1 MLLCSRISVKITKEV
16 EMAASRAVK
25 ISIGVVLV
33 QASWGMNPPSV
44 AACGFARGADNI
56 FFSMEAEL
64 YRPRTRFDQN
74 RNVRQAFS
82 EFDQT
87 VIRFF
92 GEAGLNDQVTLNL
105 KTDYFDNTNRFESNG
120 QQVSQSSSGFGDLE
134 IGVRYTWQQD
144 PSFSTQVKGLIPT
157 GYDTSNPL
165 PLGYGEFGYDLSVGL
180 GNSGVLGERPVFYD
194 SCLTFRN
201 YFGDAGSRI
210 KVNISG
216 GVDLSDSIQLI
227 TGLDGDFSL
236 GNGNPQFLNGNPIL
250 DPDFDNVKLSGQFTF
265 RVAEDVR
272 IMVGG
277 FHFLTGRDV
286 SAGGGFKLGLWL
298 DF

>member
-1 MLLCSRISVKITKEV
+1 MV
-16 EMAASRAVK
+16 ASRAIRVGM
-25 ISIGVVLV
+25 GVVLL
-33 QASWGMNPPSV
+33 QTGWGLNPPSV
-44 AACGFARGADNI
+44 AACGFARGADTI
-56 FFSMEAEL
+56 FLSTEAEL
-64 YRPRTRFDQN
+64 YRPRTRFDQD

-92 GEAGLNDQVTLNL
+92 GEAGLNDQVSLNL
-105 KTDYFDNTNRFESNG
+105 KTDYFDNTNQFESNG
-120 QQVSQSSSGFGDLE
+120 QRVTQSSWGFGDLE
-134 IGVRYTWQQD
+134 VGARYTWQQD
-144 PSFSTQVKGLIPT
+144 PSVSTQVKALIPT
-157 GYDTSNPL
+157 GYNTTNPL

-180 GNSGVLGERPVFYD
+180 ANSAVVGEWSAFFD
-194 SCLTFRN
+194 SCLTFRD

-210 KVNISG
+210 KASIAG

-227 TGLDGDFSL
+227 TSLDGDFSL

-250 DPDFDNVKLSGQFTF
+250 DPDFDNIKLSGQFTF

-277 FHFLTGRDV
+277 FHYLTGRNV
-286 SAGGGFKLGLWL
+286 SAGGGLKAGLWM